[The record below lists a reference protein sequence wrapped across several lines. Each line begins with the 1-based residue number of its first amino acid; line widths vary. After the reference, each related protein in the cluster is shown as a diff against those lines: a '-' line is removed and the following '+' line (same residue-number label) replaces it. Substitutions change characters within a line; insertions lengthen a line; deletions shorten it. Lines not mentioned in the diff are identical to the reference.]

1 LAGQGW
7 LQIGELGLAFVLS
20 ALIGLEREIRHKSA
34 GLRTYTL
41 VGFAAALIML
51 VSKYGFTN
59 ILVDNRVVLDPSR
72 IAAQIVT
79 GIGFIG
85 GGLIFVRRDSVRGLT
100 TAAIVW
106 LTAAI
111 GMACGAGLPILA
123 LVVTA
128 GHFIVVFGFP
138 LIATRLPRSRWT
150 PSLLQ
155 VSYEDGRDILRDVLI
170 VCTKQDF
177 AVSRLQ
183 IERSATSGGQ
193 DTKDLT
199 DLAALSSPGKP
210 LLSSVNDPQMQ
221 PAQAARV
228 VTVALEVQGIGS
240 VSRLASKLADID
252 GVVAVTAGDVNVVS
266 ES

>member
-1 LAGQGW
+1 
-7 LQIGELGLAFVLS
+7 
-20 ALIGLEREIRHKSA
+20 
-34 GLRTYTL
+34 
-41 VGFAAALIML
+41 

-59 ILVDNRVVLDPSR
+59 ILVNNRVVLDPSR

-183 IERSATSGGQ
+183 IERAATNGKQ

-199 DLAALSSPGKP
+199 DLGAST
-210 LLSSVNDPQMQ
+210 SVNDPQMQ
-221 PAQAARV
+221 AAQAGRV
-228 VTVALEVQGIGS
+228 VTVALEVQGTGS
-240 VSRLASKLADID
+240 VSKLASKLADID

>member
-1 LAGQGW
+1 
-7 LQIGELGLAFVLS
+7 
-20 ALIGLEREIRHKSA
+20 
-34 GLRTYTL
+34 
-41 VGFAAALIML
+41 
-51 VSKYGFTN
+51 
-59 ILVDNRVVLDPSR
+59 
-72 IAAQIVT
+72 
-79 GIGFIG
+79 
-85 GGLIFVRRDSVRGLT
+85 
-100 TAAIVW
+100 
-106 LTAAI
+106 
-111 GMACGAGLPILA
+111 MACGAGLPILA

-183 IERSATSGGQ
+183 IERAATNGKQ

-199 DLAALSSPGKP
+199 DLGAST
-210 LLSSVNDPQMQ
+210 SVNDPQMQ
-221 PAQAARV
+221 AAQAGRV
-228 VTVALEVQGIGS
+228 VTVALEVQGTGS
-240 VSRLASKLADID
+240 VSKLASKLADID